1 MGGLR
6 RYMPVTYWTAL
17 LGSLALIGFPGFSG
31 FFSKDAI
38 IEAVHHA
45 ELPGAGYAYACVLA
59 GVFVTALYSFRMFFL
74 VFHGEERF
82 DQHTRSHLHETPLVV
97 TGPLVALAVPSVLVG
112 WLAMEAVLFGDFF
125 GAAIFVLPAQ
135 DTLGALA
142 ETAGTPG
149 AMLAHS
155 LVTPTLWLA
164 LAGLAAAW
172 FLYLKRPALPGQ
184 IAARL
189 AGPRAVLEHKYFF
202 DAVNEQLL
210 APLARGLGG
219 FLWRRGDTALI
230 DGLLVN
236 GSARL
241 VGWCSGVVRQLQS
254 GYLYHYAFGMF
265 IGLAVMLA
273 WLLLVV
279 ARG

>member
-1 MGGLR
+1 
-6 RYMPVTYWTAL
+6 
-17 LGSLALIGFPGFSG
+17 
-31 FFSKDAI
+31 
-38 IEAVHHA
+38 
-45 ELPGAGYAYACVLA
+45 
-59 GVFVTALYSFRMFFL
+59 MFFL

-82 DQHTRSHLHETPLVV
+82 DEHTRSHLHETPAVV

-112 WLAMEAVLFGDFF
+112 WLAMESALFGGLFGD
-125 GAAIFVLPAQ
+125 AIFVLPAQ
-135 DTLGALA
+135 DTLGELA
-142 ETAGTPG
+142 ATAGTPG

-164 LAGLAAAW
+164 LGGLVTAW
-172 FLYLKRPALPGQ
+172 FLYLKRPELPAQ

-189 AGPRAVLEHKYFF
+189 PGPHALLENKYYF

-230 DGLLVN
+230 DGTLVN

-241 VGWCSGVVRQLQS
+241 VDWLSGVVRRLQS

-265 IGLAVMLA
+265 IGLAVMLG
-273 WLLLVV
+273 WLVFVV